1 MAKNKENASFRSFG
15 DLGKKMGIEPTP
27 ELSPTQEL
35 FQKVLAGKFDKVAKG
50 NFESKALP
58 PIASVT
64 LLPFHNEAT
73 GQRIIY
79 ATMFYDKP
87 GNKEGQVTWSIFEN
101 GIISG
106 QMPSDLPL
114 QDKRKEIE
122 LELLSIIEKVNL
134 DFWHQTN
141 VPIGLDEDEGQKR
154 EAPTGSISR
163 REGRQDLERPERLEF
178 YENLPGV
185 LFGSVSKSSG
195 FDGYKFIVFRGTEN
209 DFFILDKE
217 YIKNAAFI
225 IDLPPEQRIVFEQA
239 AVEKEREEIL
249 IKYWLPL
256 REKAA
261 QYDPIKKRSRITR
274 QSIRDALGAKKIVH
288 NDTWEK
294 RMAEEIKKRVGS
306 SELATV

>member
-1 MAKNKENASFRSFG
+1 MAKNRENASFRSFG

-64 LLPFHNEAT
+64 FLPFHNEAT

-106 QMPSDLPL
+106 QIPSDLPL

-141 VPIGLDEDEGQKR
+141 VPIGLVEDEGKDR
-154 EAPTGSISR
+154 EEISTSKGGTRDR
-163 REGRQDLERPERLEF
+163 REDPERMEF
-178 YENLPGV
+178 YVNQPGV
-185 LFGSVSKSSG
+185 LFGALPKADG
-195 FDGYKFIVFRGTEN
+195 FDGYKLIVFKGDIN
-209 DFFILDKE
+209 DFFILDKG
-217 YIKNAAFI
+217 ITKNAAFI
-225 IDLPPEQRIVFEQA
+225 IDLPPEQRLEIERA
-239 AVEKEREEIL
+239 ASEEEREEL
-249 IKYWLPL
+249 LRRHWLSM
-256 REKAA
+256 RQRA
-261 QYDPIKKRSRITR
+261 STR
-274 QSIRDALGAKKIVH
+274 KQMVEVLGAKKLVH
-288 NDTWEK
+288 NKTWK
-294 RMAEEIKKRVGS
+294 DRMHQEIKKRIGS
-306 SELATV
+306 GSQELAPN